1 VKPFVTQDPAP
12 SPGWAFVDFNACY
25 RRLGEE
31 KKRLIIKINTCF
43 FSLARLL
50 EVPIN
55 NLWLCDRKE
64 LRANEPLRFRLP

>member
-1 VKPFVTQDPAP
+1 MKTFVTQDPPP
-12 SPGWAFVDFNACY
+12 SPGWAFVKFNACY
-25 RRLGEE
+25 RGIGEE
-31 KKRLIIKINTCF
+31 KKRLIIKIKPCF

-55 NLWLCDRKE
+55 NLWLCDRKK